1 VVYLIDLC
9 QRTCAG
15 VPFKYLYLMYV
26 SRAACTLAESSG
38 VLSC

>member
-26 SRAACTLAESSG
+26 SRAACTLAESPG
-38 VLSC
+38 VLS